1 MRFLNRL
8 HDLDARGWRTATW
21 SAPFI
26 VQIELGL
33 LLATMWASGK
43 WLFTTESGN
52 SERIWML
59 AALAVTTLTALM
71 VSGALLRSPSQ
82 RRRGL
87 SLAVAGSSAIVV
99 VGGAFYAYLVLR

>member
-1 MRFLNRL
+1 MTFLSRL

-33 LLATMWASGK
+33 LLVAMWASGK

-52 SERIWML
+52 SERTWMI
-59 AALAVTTLTALM
+59 AALAITTLTSLIF
-71 VSGALLRSPSQ
+71 SGALLRSPSQ

-87 SLAVAGSSAIVV
+87 SLSVAGSSAIVV
-99 VGGAFYAYLVLR
+99 VGGACYAYLVLR